1 MRIRKPAP
9 TKKSVV
15 QPEDLL
21 GAYSRLSR
29 WAEKNIKGVLWT
41 VAAVL
46 LMGAVIAVFGIRENR
61 QNDQASALEAEAG
74 RHYNAVSSAPGV
86 LGGVEYGKALAL
98 YRKIVEQYSGTRS
111 APIAEFYMGNAY
123 RHLRQWDKAVETYES
138 FIRNHS
144 GHSLLPFVQ
153 LSLGYTHLEKG
164 DFQKAIAAFQ
174 SAVELKSSPV
184 AAQAIFEIGRSYEFS
199 NNPSAA
205 REKYEALRKSYPTS
219 PWAQEAAVRIN
230 QFQKEGG

>member
-1 MRIRKPAP
+1 M
-9 TKKSVV
+9 V
-15 QPEDLL
+15 QPEDLR
-21 GAYSRLSR
+21 GTYSRISR
-29 WAEKNIKGVLWT
+29 WAEKNFKGILWT

-61 QNDQASALEAEAG
+61 QNDQASALEAEAN
-74 RHYNAVSSAPGV
+74 RRYSAVGSAPGI
-86 LGGVEYGKALAL
+86 LEGLEYGKALAL
-98 YRKIVEQYSGTRS
+98 YREIAEKYSGTRS

-123 RHLRQWDKAVETYES
+123 RHLRQWDKAVESYET

-144 GHSLLPFVQ
+144 GHPLLPFVQ

-164 DFQKAIAAFQ
+164 DFQKAVAAFQ
-174 SAVELKSSPV
+174 SAAELKSSSV

-205 REKYEALRKSYPTS
+205 REKYEALRKSHPTS